1 MVEYTE
7 YPCNNIHEPTT
18 EEFLNMPFTKEELDA
33 AINSAK
39 EDSTPGLDQ
48 ICYKLLENTPYSFR
62 EILPIIINEIIEQ
75 DSFPEEWHNF
85 LMILLPK
92 GSIKNLGQSR

>member
-7 YPCNNIHEPTT
+7 YPFNNLHEPTT

-48 ICYKLLENTPYSFR
+48 ICYKLKNTPYSFG
-62 EILPIIINEIIEQ
+62 EILLIIINEIIEQ

-85 LMILLPK
+85 K
-92 GSIKNLGQSR
+92 